1 MNDSFLIADT
11 INRFLEDNK
20 IVNVVMLDIRSKTT
34 LAEYMIVGTGT
45 SKKHIC
51 AVSELLRIELKK
63 IGITKINIEG
73 DNSSDWVLIDV
84 GPVIVHLFQK
94 EVREFYEIEKLWS

>member
-84 GPVIVHLFQK
+84 GQVIVHLFQK
-94 EVREFYEIEKLWS
+94 EVREFYEIEKLWA